1 MCSFDPLISALVY
14 LLSFLYKD
22 KAPPHSSLKVLAM
35 IRFQGFADGFLG
47 GVKSG
52 RDRGV
57 EGS

>member
-1 MCSFDPLISALVY
+1 
-14 LLSFLYKD
+14 
-22 KAPPHSSLKVLAM
+22 M